1 MSSPVSCR
9 RISSRRLRT
18 CTESAVFLNSSQLL
32 LSAFC
37 HLQSYS
43 AKATFCRTHAQQSSC
58 VSAFGLSMQHS
69 GTKSLPNT
77 QDPFAAAMHS
87 ADLMF
92 SVSSLLQYISMRFC
106 RVSLSTVRHMIK
118 HFQFWEPLQIP
129 VRPVNNAH
137 LLRVFSA
144 FKISVHSFCSFL
156 LLCSVHQA
164 CVAHFLCNLPR

>member
-1 MSSPVSCR
+1 MLLFCSFRSCQPIHMSSPASCR

-18 CTESAVFLNSSQLL
+18 CTENAVFLNSSQLL
-32 LSAFC
+32 LSASF

-43 AKATFCRTHAQQSSC
+43 AKATFCMTHAQQSSC

-92 SVSSLLQYISMRFC
+92 SVSSLLQYISTDLSELFC
-106 RVSLSTVRHMIK
+106 CPASML
-118 HFQFWEPLQIP
+118 P
-129 VRPVNNAH
+129 V
-137 LLRVFSA
+137 LL
-144 FKISVHSFCSFL
+144 L
-156 LLCSVHQA
+156 LLCRRSIPS
-164 CVAHFLCNLPR
+164 LCIRIPLDP

>member
-1 MSSPVSCR
+1 MLLFCSFRSCQPIHMSSPASCR

-32 LSAFC
+32 LSASC

-43 AKATFCRTHAQQSSC
+43 AKATFFRTHAQQSSC
-58 VSAFGLSMQHS
+58 VSAFGLSMQHF

-92 SVSSLLQYISMRFC
+92 SVSSLLQYISTRFC
-106 RVSLSTVRHMIK
+106 G
-118 HFQFWEPLQIP
+118 FQFSFIGS
-129 VRPVNNAH
+129 VRIV
-137 LLRVFSA
+137 LLPCKYASSSA
-144 FKISVHSFCSFL
+144 VASV
-156 LLCSVHQA
+156 
-164 CVAHFLCNLPR
+164 PP

>member
-1 MSSPVSCR
+1 MLLFGSFRSCQPIHMSSPASCR

-18 CTESAVFLNSSQLL
+18 CTENAVFLNSSQLL
-32 LSAFC
+32 LSASC

-92 SVSSLLQYISMRFC
+92 FLCLHCCNI
-106 RVSLSTVRHMIK
+106 
-118 HFQFWEPLQIP
+118 FQ
-129 VRPVNNAH
+129 RA
-137 LLRVFSA
+137 SA
-144 FKISVHSFCSFL
+144 ACSFHSLDLSELFCCPASMLPVL
-156 LLCSVHQA
+156 LLLPCRHSIPSLCSRIP
-164 CVAHFLCNLPR
+164 LGS

>member
-1 MSSPVSCR
+1 MSSPASCR

-32 LSAFC
+32 LSASC

-43 AKATFCRTHAQQSSC
+43 AKATFFRTHAQQSSC

-92 SVSSLLQYISMRFC
+92 PCPRCCNI
-106 RVSLSTVRHMIK
+106 
-118 HFQFWEPLQIP
+118 FQC
-129 VRPVNNAH
+129 A
-137 LLRVFSA
+137 SA
-144 FKISVHSFCSFL
+144 ACSFHSLDLSELFCCPVSTLPVLLL
-156 LLCSVHQA
+156 LLCRHSIPS
-164 CVAHFLCNLPR
+164 LCSRIPLGS

>member
-1 MSSPVSCR
+1 MLLFGSFRSCQPIHMSSPASCR

-18 CTESAVFLNSSQLL
+18 CTENAVFLNSSQLL
-32 LSAFC
+32 LSASC

-92 SVSSLLQYISMRFC
+92 SASSLLQYISMRFC
-106 RVSLSTVRHMIK
+106 GLQFSFFRIRQNCSAALQVR
-118 HFQFWEPLQIP
+118 FQFCCCFCAAIAYRHF
-129 VRPVNNAH
+129 VA
-137 LLRVFSA
+137 VF
-144 FKISVHSFCSFL
+144 L
-156 LLCSVHQA
+156 
-164 CVAHFLCNLPR
+164 

>member
-1 MSSPVSCR
+1 MLLFCSFRSCQPIHMSSPASCR

-18 CTESAVFLNSSQLL
+18 CTENAVFLNSSQLL
-32 LSAFC
+32 LSASF

-92 SVSSLLQYISMRFC
+92 SVSSLLQYISTRFC
-106 RVSLSTVRHMIK
+106 GLQFSFIGSVRIVCCPASM
-118 HFQFWEPLQIP
+118 LP
-129 VRPVNNAH
+129 V
-137 LLRVFSA
+137 LL
-144 FKISVHSFCSFL
+144 L
-156 LLCSVHQA
+156 LLCRRSIPS
-164 CVAHFLCNLPR
+164 LCIRIPLDP